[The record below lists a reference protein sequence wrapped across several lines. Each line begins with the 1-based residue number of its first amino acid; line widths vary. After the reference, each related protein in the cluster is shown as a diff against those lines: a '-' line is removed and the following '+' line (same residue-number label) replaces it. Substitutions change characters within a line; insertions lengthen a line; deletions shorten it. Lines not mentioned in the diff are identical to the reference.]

1 MKTADYLDECK
12 KILELSSDYKL
23 AKEWNIDDSSMSQY
37 RKGKL
42 KPDPYL
48 AFRIAETLHKSP
60 SVVIA
65 ELESENSK
73 SEVKSL
79 YFKRFF
85 STVGLWIILG
95 LTLPF
100 YNLKSIGVVEASQS
114 TGNRANIDISAHCTK
129 RKNRKN
135 TNRTLA
141 ILATF
146 CRYFTCNWHVK
157 FS

>member
-1 MKTADYLDECK
+1 MKAAEYLEECK
-12 KILELSSDYKL
+12 KKLEITSDYRL
-23 AKEWNIDDSSMSQY
+23 AKMWEIDDAQMSKY
-37 RKGKL
+37 KSGKL
-42 KPDPYL
+42 KPDAYL

-73 SEVKSL
+73 SDVKSL

-95 LTLPF
+95 LALPF

-114 TGNRANIDISAHCTK
+114 SGSRANSDITAHYTK
-129 RKNRKN
+129 RRRPKKP
-135 TNRTLA
+135 TQLWL
-141 ILATF
+141 ILLTF
-146 CRYFTCNWHVK
+146 ERYFTCNWHVK

>member
-1 MKTADYLDECK
+1 MKTAEYLDECK
-12 KILELSSDYKL
+12 KTLDLSSDYKL
-23 AKEWNIDDSSMSQY
+23 AKLWDLDDSSMSQY

-42 KPDPYL
+42 KADAYL

-73 SEVKSL
+73 SAVKSL

-95 LTLPF
+95 LGLPF
-100 YNLKSIGVVEASQS
+100 YNLKFISVAEASQGADS
-114 TGNRANIDISAHCTK
+114 RASATYQPII
-129 RKNRKN
+129 RNN
-135 TNRTLA
+135 NY
-141 ILATF
+141 
-146 CRYFTCNWHVK
+146 YFAE
-157 FS
+157 